1 MSQPRLSALVVAR
14 NEEARLADCLASLT
28 FADEIV
34 VVLDRTTDRS
44 AEIARGFAARVLEGA
59 WEIEGER
66 RNAGLAAC
74 LGEWI
79 LEIDADERVPPALA
93 AEIRR
98 VIETS
103 PHAWHEIPVD
113 NFIGSRLVRYGWGG
127 SFGISAVPRLSRKG
141 AKQWGMQRVHPS
153 LQWRGSQGPRL
164 QHALEHHVDR
174 DISDLLHR
182 LDRYSSARAADL
194 LERGEIG
201 TLGGNLRRFVSRFLK
216 CYVSRGGWRE
226 GGWGGADRAVRRPL
240 PASCPPEGAAGAGT
254 APPGRRAAGR
264 TAAGRRPADQR
275 IAHLSFAGLMTAQKT
290 TAVAAQPGATA
301 PFGRALASAERA
313 FGWTAAALPLLLIY
327 GRGFGD
333 VYLSAVAIAFLA
345 ALAARRDATP
355 LRAIHAWPG
364 LIAWAW
370 LVTTTALTGDFERLG
385 VALAWGRVP
394 VAVAALGSWV
404 LASGRFRRPLL
415 AACGIAAGWI
425 ALEVWLQALTGRS
438 LSGFPRAIGGEHTG
452 PFRRP
457 RAGAYLVRI
466 AWPPLAA
473 ASGRLVQRGPSGI
486 GAASLLIALFM
497 ATIFVVG
504 QRMPLVHATLGVVL
518 LALGLRGLRVP
529 ALVGILA
536 VVAIAMAAASAFPT
550 AFARQVTQFVEIMAS
565 FPDSHYGQILR
576 RALALA
582 EASPWTGW
590 GADAFRTFCSDPRF
604 FVGWGGTGDGG
615 GAAMCVPHAHNPY
628 LDMLVNAGLPGLALF
643 VLAAFGWL
651 LSAGRG
657 LILRPCP
664 LRLGLFISVLLPL
677 WPFGSMH
684 AFTSQPTSTLWALM
698 TGWAIAEAT
707 AARRTAP
714 AQGHA

>member
-1 MSQPRLSALVVAR
+1 
-14 NEEARLADCLASLT
+14 
-28 FADEIV
+28 
-34 VVLDRTTDRS
+34 
-44 AEIARGFAARVLEGA
+44 
-59 WEIEGER
+59 
-66 RNAGLAAC
+66 
-74 LGEWI
+74 
-79 LEIDADERVPPALA
+79 
-93 AEIRR
+93 
-98 VIETS
+98 
-103 PHAWHEIPVD
+103 
-113 NFIGSRLVRYGWGG
+113 
-127 SFGISAVPRLSRKG
+127 
-141 AKQWGMQRVHPS
+141 
-153 LQWRGSQGPRL
+153 
-164 QHALEHHVDR
+164 
-174 DISDLLHR
+174 
-182 LDRYSSARAADL
+182 
-194 LERGEIG
+194 
-201 TLGGNLRRFVSRFLK
+201 
-216 CYVSRGGWRE
+216 
-226 GGWGGADRAVRRPL
+226 
-240 PASCPPEGAAGAGT
+240 
-254 APPGRRAAGR
+254 
-264 TAAGRRPADQR
+264 
-275 IAHLSFAGLMTAQKT
+275 MTAQRT
-290 TAVAAQPGATA
+290 TAVAAEPAATA
-301 PFGRALASAERA
+301 PSGRALAWAERA

-370 LVTTTALTGDFERLG
+370 LVTTTALTGDFERVG

-415 AACGIAAGWI
+415 AACSIAAGWI
-425 ALEVWLQALTGRS
+425 AFEVWLQALTGRS
-438 LSGFPRAIGGEHTG
+438 LSGFPRAVGGEHTG

-518 LALGLRGLRVP
+518 LALGLRGIRVP